1 MFGLNLFLFEKI
13 NANFIFIVFA
23 RYIKVRQTQIKI
35 KLICENFQ
43 TKEKFKLQLTH
54 NLTDY

>member
-43 TKEKFKLQLTH
+43 TKEKFNPQLTH
-54 NLTDY
+54 KLTN